1 MKKVGVTY
9 HPKSDA
15 ARSVAEDTARRVAGK
30 VGEVWTASAWDDELR
45 EQHVAG
51 SDLVICC
58 GGDGTVL
65 RAARAVIP
73 HPVPLLGVNLG
84 RIGFLTEITP
94 AELVERLDGILA
106 GAGRIETRA
115 MVETET
121 LRGGE
126 QMREHFHALN
136 DVVVGRAAIGRTVQF
151 TVRTDD
157 TMIGSYRADGVII
170 ATATGSTAYSL
181 SVGGPILHPESR
193 EIIITP
199 VAPHLAP
206 ANSIV
211 LPAGSLVEVQ
221 IAPRQAAIL
230 SVDGEP
236 DHGPGGRR
244 HRARAYEPVPGAF
257 PASGAARRLLPP
269 GRAAPQ
275 LADGVAASR
284 TQPRTDTV
292 DGRAQSPPRRL
303 RGADE
308 RTRRT

>member
-1 MKKVGVTY
+1 LKKIGITY
-9 HPKSDA
+9 HPKSEA
-15 ARSVAEDTARRVAGK
+15 ARSVAEDVRRRLAGK
-30 VGEVWTASAWDDELR
+30 VDEVWVASAWDEDMR
-45 EQHVAG
+45 RQVAG
-51 SDLVICC
+51 SELLICC

-65 RAARAVIP
+65 RAARAVVP
-73 HPVPLLGVNLG
+73 HAVTLLGVNLG

-94 AELVERLDGILA
+94 AELFEKLDEIIG

-126 QMREHFHALN
+126 ELREHFHALN

-157 TMIGSYRADGVII
+157 TAIGHYRADGVIV

-193 EIIITP
+193 EIIVTP

-206 ANSIV
+206 ANTVV
-211 LPAGSLVEVQ
+211 LPEGSRVEIQ
-221 IAPRQAAIL
+221 IAPRQSAIL

-236 DHGPGGRR
+236 DLDLSGGDIVRVRTSAHQARFLRLGPPSDFFLRVGRR
-244 HRARAYEPVPGAF
+244 LNWLNE
-257 PASGAARRLLPP
+257 
-269 GRAAPQ
+269 
-275 LADGVAASR
+275 
-284 TQPRTDTV
+284 
-292 DGRAQSPPRRL
+292 
-303 RGADE
+303 
-308 RTRRT
+308 

>member
-1 MKKVGVTY
+1 MKKIGITY
-9 HPKSDA
+9 HPKSEA
-15 ARSVAEDTARRVAGK
+15 ARSVAEDVRRRLAGK
-30 VGEVWTASAWDDELR
+30 VDDVWVASAWDEEMR
-45 EQHVAG
+45 RQVAG
-51 SDLVICC
+51 SELLICC

-73 HPVPLLGVNLG
+73 HAVTLLGVNLG

-94 AELVERLDGILA
+94 AELFEKLDEIIG

-126 QMREHFHALN
+126 ELREHFHALN

-157 TMIGSYRADGVII
+157 TAIGHYRADGVIV

-193 EIIITP
+193 EIIVTP

-206 ANSIV
+206 ANTVV
-211 LPAGSLVEVQ
+211 LPEGSRVEIQ
-221 IAPRQAAIL
+221 IAPRQSAIL

-236 DHGPGGRR
+236 DLDLSGGDIVRVRTSAHQARFLRLGPPSDFFLRVGRR
-244 HRARAYEPVPGAF
+244 LNWLNE
-257 PASGAARRLLPP
+257 
-269 GRAAPQ
+269 
-275 LADGVAASR
+275 
-284 TQPRTDTV
+284 
-292 DGRAQSPPRRL
+292 
-303 RGADE
+303 
-308 RTRRT
+308 

>member
-1 MKKVGVTY
+1 MRKVGVTY
-9 HPKSDA
+9 HPKSEA
-15 ARSVAEDTARRVAGK
+15 ARSVAEDVARRLEPK
-30 VGEVWTASAWDDELR
+30 VGDVWVASAWDDEMR
-45 EQHVAG
+45 ANHVAG

-94 AELVERLDGILA
+94 ADLFERLDEIAA

-115 MVETET
+115 MIETET

-126 QMREHFHALN
+126 ELRERWHALN
-136 DVVVGRAAIGRTVQF
+136 DVVVGRPAIGRTVQF

-157 TMIGSYRADGVII
+157 TAIGQYRADGVIV

-193 EIIITP
+193 EIIVTP

-211 LPAGSLVEVQ
+211 LPEGSRVDVQ
-221 IAPRQAAIL
+221 IAPRQKAIL

-236 DHGPGGRR
+236 DLDLAGGDVVRVRTSPHTARFLRLGPPGDFFLRVGRR
-244 HRARAYEPVPGAF
+244 LNWLNE
-257 PASGAARRLLPP
+257 
-269 GRAAPQ
+269 
-275 LADGVAASR
+275 
-284 TQPRTDTV
+284 
-292 DGRAQSPPRRL
+292 
-303 RGADE
+303 
-308 RTRRT
+308 